1 MSTCVQHLED
11 LIKHGCGPVLV
22 YNLGNTGHTNIDSKL
37 LNTPFLELPATVVV
51 GEALARAARVGGE
64 GLDAAAVVVGEGLRG
79 AAVAV
84 GD

>member
-1 MSTCVQHLED
+1 MTSE
-11 LIKHGCGPVLV
+11 
-22 YNLGNTGHTNIDSKL
+22 
-37 LNTPFLELPATVVV
+37 TPMFLEFPAIVVV
-51 GEALARAARVGGE
+51 CEALARAARVGGE